1 MATAG
6 PIRVIAAWTP
16 QGGGLTGHIS
26 ITETSDKVANFLMM
40 NECEPEYECDSN
52 AAVGNGPST
61 SVLIWVYGAM
71 LAQIYSAVIYD

>member
-6 PIRVIAAWTP
+6 LIRVTAAWTP
-16 QGGGLTGHIS
+16 PGGGLTGHVS

-40 NECEPEYECDSN
+40 NECEPEFECDSN

-61 SVLIWVYGAM
+61 SELIWIYGAV
-71 LAQIYSAVIYD
+71 LAHILSSHL